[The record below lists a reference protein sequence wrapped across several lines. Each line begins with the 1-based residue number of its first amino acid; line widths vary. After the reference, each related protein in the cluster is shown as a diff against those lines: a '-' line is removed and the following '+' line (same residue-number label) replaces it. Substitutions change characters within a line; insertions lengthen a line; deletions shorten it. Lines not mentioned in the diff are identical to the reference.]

1 MFLLLRAVSNWR
13 FLEVLP
19 RELVVHALQ
28 LGVGLGE
35 PLLRLMLSRDVGADS
50 AIAEELAVGAESRLA
65 ADPEL
70 VP

>member
-1 MFLLLRAVSNWR
+1 
-13 FLEVLP
+13 LEVLP